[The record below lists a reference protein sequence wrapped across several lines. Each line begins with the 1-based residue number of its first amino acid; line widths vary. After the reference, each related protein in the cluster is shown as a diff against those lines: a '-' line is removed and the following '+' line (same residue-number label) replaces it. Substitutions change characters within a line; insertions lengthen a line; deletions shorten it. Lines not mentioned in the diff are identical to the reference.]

1 MILCGPSFCRHW
13 VVCYCSCSGCAIC
26 CLSER
31 WLTQCVIII
40 EYSHIIVII
49 YRSVAVS
56 WTCIF
61 IWQTCLIWHQ
71 NKYMFRT
78 NHVFLDNIF
87 GSIRKY
93 LSHMDEFVVYNI
105 YIYNIFFIVHFI
117 LFLFFTSFF
126 SYLYLCI
133 FSCVCIPYNRTVH
146 GADLTYIS
154 LLVIFCIIVW
164 RIKIL
169 NFEMTNTGT
178 GEHNCDFRRAKRIN
192 ISNIVT

>member
-1 MILCGPSFCRHW
+1 MILCGPSFCLHW
-13 VVCYCSCSGCAIC
+13 VVCYCSCSSCAIC
-26 CLSER
+26 CLFER

-78 NHVFLDNIF
+78 SHVFLDNIF

-93 LSHMDEFVVYNI
+93 LLFTFTHFTFMHLADAFIQSDLHCIKVTVSTFYQLLLSLGYHTWTLLLSTI
-105 YIYNIFFIVHFI
+105 YIYI
-117 LFLFFTSFF
+117 
-126 SYLYLCI
+126 
-133 FSCVCIPYNRTVH
+133 
-146 GADLTYIS
+146 YIY
-154 LLVIFCIIVW
+154 I
-164 RIKIL
+164 
-169 NFEMTNTGT
+169 
-178 GEHNCDFRRAKRIN
+178 
-192 ISNIVT
+192 